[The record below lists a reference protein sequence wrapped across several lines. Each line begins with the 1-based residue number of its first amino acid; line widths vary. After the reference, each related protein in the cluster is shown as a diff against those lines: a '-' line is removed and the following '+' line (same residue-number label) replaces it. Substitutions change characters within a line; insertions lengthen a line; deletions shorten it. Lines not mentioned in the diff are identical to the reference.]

1 MRKIFLLLA
10 VLLTLST
17 VLAAPVAAL
26 PPGPYYYWGK
36 IGQAIIELPS
46 LPQLMIEALDI
57 KISTPI
63 APHDSLGISI
73 YIPEFGDFIPLVYVT
88 DNEDCAEL
96 LEAAF
101 GPIFPWVPVVFLE
114 DESDL
119 EIRARVTV
127 VLNVPVVGVLPDGT
141 EVMIPS
147 FNMKLR
153 GWGRGEWI
161 EETTVLP
168 DYTMWVGAWAYS
180 ATGGI
185 IIDGC
190 EYQIGEASV
199 GHYIMVITENP

>member
-1 MRKIFLLLA
+1 MKKRFLLLA

-17 VLAAPVAAL
+17 VLMAPVAAL

-36 IGQAIIELPS
+36 TGRAIIDLPS
-46 LPQLMIEALDI
+46 LPPLMIETLDI

-63 APHDSLGISI
+63 APHDTLAI
-73 YIPEFGDFIPLVYVT
+73 YILDPTPIPLVLVT
-88 DNEDCAEL
+88 ENEDCADL
-96 LEAAF
+96 LELMFSPAL
-101 GPIFPWVPVVFLE
+101 PWVPVVFV

-119 EIRARVTV
+119 EIWGRVTV
-127 VLNVPVVGVLPDGT
+127 ALNVPVVGVMPDGT
-141 EVMIPS
+141 EVPIPS

-153 GWGRGEWI
+153 GQGRLEWI

-168 DYTMWVGAWAYS
+168 DYTMWVGAWACS
-180 ATGGI
+180 ATGRI

-199 GHYIMVITENP
+199 GHYMMVITENP